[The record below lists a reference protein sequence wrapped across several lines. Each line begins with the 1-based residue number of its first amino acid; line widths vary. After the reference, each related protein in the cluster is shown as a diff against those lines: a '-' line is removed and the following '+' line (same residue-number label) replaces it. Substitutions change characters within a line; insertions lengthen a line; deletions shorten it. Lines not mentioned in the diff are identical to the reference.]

1 MYQIV
6 RLQRAMVICIILLAV
21 CLAIIVPFEMFNEM
35 QSLHVTPVESAFT
48 QIRMIN
54 FFDLTNV
61 TERATEAMYV
71 SCAIA
76 PADYGIG
83 LNRLVPFIRQK
94 VPMLNSNIKNY
105 SRQCVVVF
113 TIILC
118 FFIFYQSS
126 RTTSDADSLYGL
138 NR

>member
-1 MYQIV
+1 MVQFV
-6 RLQRAMVICIILLAV
+6 RLKRTVSILLLV
-21 CLAIIVPFEMFNEM
+21 ICLAIIVPFEMFNEM
-35 QSLHVTPVESAFT
+35 QSLHISTAEPAVT

-71 SCAIA
+71 SYAIA
-76 PADYGIG
+76 PVDYGIG
-83 LNRLVPFIRQK
+83 LIRSVPFIRQK
-94 VPMLNSNIKNY
+94 APTLNSNIKNY
-105 SRQCVVVF
+105 SRQCVVL

-126 RTTSDADSLYGL
+126 RTTSDADPLYGL
-138 NR
+138 NI